1 MEKEEI
7 RIKQRYKI
15 EKVLGQGGFGVT
27 YLAYD
32 EELCQEVVLKKYRWE
47 HGSLDNEVIN
57 KRDYYKKQRKAFLNE
72 ARILSSLFDIKEVVK
87 VFDYFEE
94 RENAYIVMEFVQG
107 ISLRQYLESR
117 NQTMSFTEAWNFL
130 LPVMEALEKVHQNKL
145 IHRDISPDNF
155 IIKEDGSIKLLDF
168 GSAREYAEEK
178 TMTVLVKKGYAPPEQ
193 YSRKGKQ
200 GPWTDIYSIC
210 ATLYEMITGVIPQ
223 PAMER
228 LKADKLYLPS
238 SYG

>member
-1 MEKEEI
+1 MCIRDRSPIGEFIVRFQTGCKKIKDPEIMSRLEPLFYEVYQKAKMQEPLISDSVRLYMNDDEDVYKRQEEI

-87 VFDYFEE
+87 VLDYFEE

-107 ISLRQYLESR
+107 ISLRR
-117 NQTMSFTEAWNFL
+117 C
-130 LPVMEALEKVHQNKL
+130 V
-145 IHRDISPDNF
+145 
-155 IIKEDGSIKLLDF
+155 
-168 GSAREYAEEK
+168 
-178 TMTVLVKKGYAPPEQ
+178 
-193 YSRKGKQ
+193 
-200 GPWTDIYSIC
+200 
-210 ATLYEMITGVIPQ
+210 
-223 PAMER
+223 
-228 LKADKLYLPS
+228 
-238 SYG
+238 

>member
-87 VFDYFEE
+87 VLDYFEE

-117 NQTMSFTEAWNFL
+117 NQPMSFTEAWNFL
-130 LPVMEALEKVHQNKL
+130 WISANSDFRFSLLPAVTSK
-145 IHRDISPDNF
+145 
-155 IIKEDGSIKLLDF
+155 
-168 GSAREYAEEK
+168 ARYNNGK
-178 TMTVLVKKGYAPPEQ
+178 IPVCRLFLQKQ
-193 YSRKGKQ
+193 Y
-200 GPWTDIYSIC
+200 
-210 ATLYEMITGVIPQ
+210 LYQ
-223 PAMER
+223 
-228 LKADKLYLPS
+228 
-238 SYG
+238 

>member
-87 VFDYFEE
+87 VFDILKKGKMLTLLWSLC
-94 RENAYIVMEFVQG
+94 RE
-107 ISLRQYLESR
+107 
-117 NQTMSFTEAWNFL
+117 FL
-130 LPVMEALEKVHQNKL
+130 L
-145 IHRDISPDNF
+145 DN
-155 IIKEDGSIKLLDF
+155 I
-168 GSAREYAEEK
+168 
-178 TMTVLVKKGYAPPEQ
+178 
-193 YSRKGKQ
+193 
-200 GPWTDIYSIC
+200 
-210 ATLYEMITGVIPQ
+210 
-223 PAMER
+223 
-228 LKADKLYLPS
+228 
-238 SYG
+238 

>member
-72 ARILSSLFDIKEVVK
+72 CIRHLVCYGAALDQARNFQV
-87 VFDYFEE
+87 
-94 RENAYIVMEFVQG
+94 FVQTHVRG
-107 ISLRQYLESR
+107 S
-117 NQTMSFTEAWNFL
+117 SFCTKNA
-130 LPVMEALEKVHQNKL
+130 A
-145 IHRDISPDNF
+145 
-155 IIKEDGSIKLLDF
+155 
-168 GSAREYAEEK
+168 
-178 TMTVLVKKGYAPPEQ
+178 APPVRQ
-193 YSRKGKQ
+193 RRQSKNQ
-200 GPWTDIYSIC
+200 
-210 ATLYEMITGVIPQ
+210 LTGC
-223 PAMER
+223 
-228 LKADKLYLPS
+228 PS
-238 SYG
+238 GTCRA

>member
-87 VFDYFEE
+87 VLDYFEE

-117 NQTMSFTEAWNFL
+117 NQPMLS
-130 LPVMEALEKVHQNKL
+130 L
-145 IHRDISPDNF
+145 IHI
-155 IIKEDGSIKLLDF
+155 
-168 GSAREYAEEK
+168 
-178 TMTVLVKKGYAPPEQ
+178 
-193 YSRKGKQ
+193 
-200 GPWTDIYSIC
+200 
-210 ATLYEMITGVIPQ
+210 
-223 PAMER
+223 
-228 LKADKLYLPS
+228 
-238 SYG
+238 